1 MHLYLLI
8 YVAML
13 WIGQISSRGRNV
25 TNSETLCYNK
35 YQQKDFGYQE
45 NEAGLHLSLSK
56 RSVTGNHPFIVKHK
70 INS

>member
-1 MHLYLLI
+1 MHLYLI
-8 YVAML
+8 INVATL

-25 TNSETLCYNK
+25 TNSERLSYSK

-45 NEAGLHLSLSK
+45 NEAGLHMPSSK